1 MASASAAEREAK
13 VSGSEVPSA
22 TKVMAVIASGMPSTQ
37 PKRAATSPMIA
48 VTAPMQ
54 TSATTKVAFPP
65 KKRVGG
71 MHANSSFHGKER

>member
-1 MASASAAEREAK
+1 M
-13 VSGSEVPSA
+13 SGSEVPSA
-22 TKVMAVIASGMPSTQ
+22 TVIAVIASGMPSTQ

-65 KKRVGG
+65 KKSVGG
-71 MHANSSFHGKER
+71 MHAKSSFHGKER